1 MTRHAR
7 RHQRAQSARGDGECA
22 RPICRGL
29 RSWRTG
35 CPGCARGGRRARG
48 SGREARTMPVPSPPT
63 PDARLPKSR
72 APLTPP
78 MAICGA
84 TAAVCRDARWG
95 SVRRA
100 EVRLRAP
107 RAQGGLSALQARL
120 RALDARHGQAGRR
133 HESLDAAERNQKDS
147 DLSAQRG
154 AHVSRPQAGLAR
166 GGGLAALSAHLHEN
180 RGDSSI
186 MAKDLAGFTR
196 STE

>member
-1 MTRHAR
+1 
-7 RHQRAQSARGDGECA
+7 
-22 RPICRGL
+22 
-29 RSWRTG
+29 
-35 CPGCARGGRRARG
+35 
-48 SGREARTMPVPSPPT
+48 MPVPSPPT

-84 TAAVCRDARWG
+84 TAAVCRDARRG

-133 HESLDAAERNQKDS
+133 HESLDAAERSQKDS
-147 DLSAQRG
+147 NLRAQRG
-154 AHVSRPQAGLAR
+154 ARVSRAPAGLAR
-166 GGGLAALSAHLHEN
+166 AGGVGGAAPTFMRIEVTAQLWRRISPVSHDPQNEVSSTP
-180 RGDSSI
+180 RG
-186 MAKDLAGFTR
+186 APARLLPRRRHVGGRLAGCR
-196 STE
+196 PRPRRCPCRALASC